1 MTQPYSG
8 LRILDLTGIAGAYG
22 TRLFASLGGEV
33 IKLEPTGGSPVRRL
47 GPFLENASDNE
58 RSLWW
63 AYLAMGTKSVV
74 IDPISQRDSLQ
85 TLIESCDVIFDDQ
98 LPESSKLGEFN
109 ISPYT
114 IRVSLTPFGLSG
126 SKRAWKSSNLVAWAA
141 SGVLYTTG
149 FLNRPPVAPG
159 GPAQLI
165 LHATAL
171 NAVAGAQIALRMRK
185 QTGFGQ

>member
-98 LPESSKLGEFN
+98 LPESSKLAEFS
-109 ISPYT
+109 ISPNT

-165 LHATAL
+165 LHATA
-171 NAVAGAQIALRMRK
+171 
-185 QTGFGQ
+185 